1 MIHQY
6 FSILADALQN
16 GTHYGWS
23 ELLSVFFLNA
33 FQPVIL
39 CIKAGKL
46 VTETLYE
53 ISDSFI
59 LTSGDTCS
67 QNKGNAD
74 IRAYQLQCSREEVSR
89 SNRLVSDP
97 Q

>member
-16 GTHYGWS
+16 GTHYDWR
-23 ELLSVFFLNA
+23 EILSVFFLNA

-59 LTSGDTCS
+59 LTSGDTFT

-74 IRAYQLQCSREEVSR
+74 ILVYQFQCSMEEFSR
-89 SNRLVSDP
+89 SNGLGSDP